1 MLDWLQEFTTHLT
14 LERNLSPH
22 TCKAY
27 LRDVQSFYTFIVEV
41 AAVDSLPEVQNF
53 LPQVDK
59 VLLRRWLAA
68 QQRTC
73 KKVSVARKLSALRA
87 FFRYLNRE
95 GLLDSNPVALLASPK
110 QDTYLPNTLD
120 VDDVYHLL
128 DQQDGDGLIRTRD
141 RAIFELIYSSGL
153 RVSEVV
159 GLNGGDLRAAE
170 QVVRVL
176 GKGNKVRIVPVGSKA
191 IARVDEYIALR
202 STVAMGEPL
211 FVNRSGRRLSV
222 RTVQR
227 NLKKKLL
234 NAGLSTAVTPHSLR
248 HSFATHLLGGG
259 ADLRAIQ
266 EMLGHSSLSTT
277 QRYTQVSVERVMS
290 EYDKAH
296 PRSRKK

>member
-1 MLDWLQEFTTHLT
+1 MLDWLQEFSTHLT

-27 LRDVQSFYTFIVEV
+27 LRDLQSFYAFVIEV
-41 AAVDSLPEVQNF
+41 TAADNVAEVQNY
-53 LPQVDK
+53 LSQVDK
-59 VLLRRWLAA
+59 LLLRRWLAA
-68 QQRTC
+68 LQRRC
-73 KKVSVARKLSALRA
+73 KKVTVARKLSALRT

-95 GLLDSNPVALLASPK
+95 GLLDVNPVDLLASPK
-110 QDTYLPNTLD
+110 QERYLPTTLD

-128 DQQDGDGLIRTRD
+128 DQEDGDDLVRIRD
-141 RAIFELIYSSGL
+141 RAIFELMYSSGL

-159 GLNGGDLRAAE
+159 GLNVGDFRAQE

-176 GKGNKVRIVPVGSKA
+176 GKGSKTRIVPVGSKA
-191 IARVDEYIALR
+191 IARVIDYVNSR
-202 STVAMGEPL
+202 SAAVRGAPL
-211 FVNRSGRRLSV
+211 FINRSGGRLSV

-234 NAGLSTAVTPHSLR
+234 RAGLSTAVTPHSLR

-277 QRYTQVSVERVMS
+277 QRYTQVSVDKVML

>member
-1 MLDWLQEFTTHLT
+1 MDWLQSFFSHVT

-27 LRDVQSFYTFIVEV
+27 MRDVQSFYAYIVEV
-41 AAVDSLPEVQNF
+41 TAAQNDSEVQSF

-59 VLLRRWLAA
+59 VLLRRWLVVL
-68 QQRTC
+68 QRRV
-73 KKVSVARKLSALRA
+73 KKVTVARKLSALRTY
-87 FFRYLNRE
+87 FRYLNRE
-95 GLLDSNPVALLASPK
+95 GLLSSNPLDLLATAK
-110 QDTYLPNTLD
+110 RERYLPITLD
-120 VDDVYHLL
+120 VDDVFHLL
-128 DQQDGDGLIRTRD
+128 DLDDGEDEIRIRD

-159 GLNGGDLRAAE
+159 GLNISDFRAQE

-176 GKGNKVRIVPVGSKA
+176 GKGSKTRIVPVGSQA
-191 IARVDEYIALR
+191 IARVAEYCRYRGNAG
-202 STVAMGEPL
+202 SGAPL
-211 FVNRSGRRLSV
+211 FTNCRDNRLSV

-234 NAGLSTAVTPHSLR
+234 KAGLPTVVTPHSLR

-259 ADLRAIQ
+259 ADLRSIQ

-277 QRYTQVSVERVMS
+277 QRYTHVSVDKVMS